1 MSSAHSATIP
11 LLPASSQ
18 QVTPSLFPSCPADRR
33 TAGKSQGRTATSSAG
48 RQCSLF
54 SPREAQVLIKP
65 MIRLH
70 DTLATSQSQSLR
82 SNLGKVECKTR

>member
-1 MSSAHSATIP
+1 MNPAHFAALP

-18 QVTPSLFPSCPADRR
+18 QVTPSLLSSCPADR
-33 TAGKSQGRTATSSAG
+33 TAAGKNHGRTATCSAG